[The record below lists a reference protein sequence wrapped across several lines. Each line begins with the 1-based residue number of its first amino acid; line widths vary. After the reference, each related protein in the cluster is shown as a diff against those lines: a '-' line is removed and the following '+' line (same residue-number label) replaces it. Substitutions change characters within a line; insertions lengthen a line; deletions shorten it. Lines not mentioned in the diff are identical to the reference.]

1 MDINAITTA
10 TPMIMPS
17 TVREERILL
26 VVSAVKAVRTVLARF
41 IVLASS

>member
-1 MDINAITTA
+1 MDINDITAA

-26 VVSAVKAVRTVLARF
+26 VVSAVKAVRNVLAKL
-41 IVLASS
+41 IVPASS

>member
-1 MDINAITTA
+1 MDIKAITAA

-17 TVREERILL
+17 TVRAERILL
-26 VVSAVKAVRTVLARF
+26 VVSAVKAVRTVFARF